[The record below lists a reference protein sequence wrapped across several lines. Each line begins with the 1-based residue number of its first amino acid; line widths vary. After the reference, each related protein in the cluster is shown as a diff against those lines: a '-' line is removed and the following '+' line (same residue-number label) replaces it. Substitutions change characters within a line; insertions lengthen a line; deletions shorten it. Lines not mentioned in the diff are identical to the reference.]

1 MSTLND
7 GDGKPELPIINSK
20 DFEKNETLEGVV
32 QAETPI
38 KEWLVNYVGETHNP
52 DSEEVTVEM
61 IVETMSEEFPEF
73 LLALAEENWI
83 RGYRQGIADVDQGMK
98 LAAQEAADA
107 PLSDEPTGSA
117 CVVNTE
123 TDCTATGDTDE

>member
-7 GDGKPELPIINSK
+7 GTGKPELPIINSK
-20 DFEKNETLEGVV
+20 DFEKNENLESVV
-32 QAETPI
+32 QQETPI
-38 KEWLVNYVGETHNP
+38 KEWLVNYVGEAHSP
-52 DSEEVTVEM
+52 EDDEVTVEM

-83 RGYRQGIADVDQGMK
+83 RGYRQGLADVDAGMK
-98 LAAQEAADA
+98 AAAEEAKAA
-107 PLSDEPTGSA
+107 SLGDEPTGSA

-123 TDCTATGDTDE
+123 TDCTSLEGDNE